1 MTDKKS
7 PDPAASEPT
16 TPDSPRRTTSQ
27 ALADSIATPLHDQV
41 FGDDPDGGDADTP
54 RGAIGKNVVFGG
66 TAVQP
71 KGFGPMRSVGDTD
84 DHH

>member
-1 MTDKKS
+1 MTDKKT
-7 PDPAASEPT
+7 PDPAA
-16 TPDSPRRTTSQ
+16 PDSDKHRTTSD
-27 ALADSIATPLHDQV
+27 ALSDSLKTPLHDQV
-41 FGDDPDGGDADTP
+41 FGSDPDGGPADTP

-71 KGFGPMRSVGDTD
+71 RGFGPMRSVGDTD